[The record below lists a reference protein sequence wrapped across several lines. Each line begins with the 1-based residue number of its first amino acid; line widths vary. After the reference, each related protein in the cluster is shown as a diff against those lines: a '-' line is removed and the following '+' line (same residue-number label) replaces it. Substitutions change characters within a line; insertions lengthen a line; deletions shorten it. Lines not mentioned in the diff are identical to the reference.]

1 MTVSF
6 EERSD
11 FNSLYID
18 YINNF
23 DKVRDYFHY
32 NFKNQED
39 FIKCIDEKKQTYLK
53 NADFDRIRLADIL
66 KDQNEA
72 FNSSKASL
80 ENIEHLRNENTF
92 AIVTGQQVGML
103 SGPLYTIYKILN
115 TIKLANEL
123 SEKHEQYKFVPIFW
137 LECEDHDF
145 LEINNVNVL
154 DKKNEKLNIEYLEG
168 GEEKEKYLKPVGRIV
183 LDEHI
188 EAFKNELN
196 DALQDTDFK
205 EDLFNKIDDT
215 YKVGENLKTAFAKF
229 LNAILTDSGLI
240 FFDPSDEKIKEL
252 SVPVY
257 EKELKTFSQLC
268 EIVIDTTAE
277 LEQVYEP
284 QVKPRAINLFYIHE
298 DNRYALQPH
307 ESGLIALKNSRQ
319 KFEKEELFNIL
330 YTQPEN
336 FSTNVITRPILQD
349 FILPTIAYVGGP
361 SEIAYFAQLKGAYE
375 FFDIIMP
382 IIFPRTSVSLVE
394 KRVSSFLEKN
404 DIDFSELLD
413 EKVLS
418 EKLIRRTDQT
428 NIEDLFTTYL
438 DELNSLNFGFANE
451 LEKIDKNMVNSIKSK
466 FQKNVEIV
474 DDFKKKFKDA
484 QLRLNYANLQKMRSV
499 INAIYPES
507 VLQERV
513 FNVTYFLNKYG
524 PEFVEYLY
532 NEIDINNFEH
542 QVIFVNPDED

>member
-1 MTVSF
+1 MSVSF

-11 FNSLYID
+11 FNSLYLD
-18 YINNF
+18 YLNNF
-23 DKVRDYFHY
+23 DKVKEFFHY
-32 NFKNQED
+32 NFKNHDDFVKCVED
-39 FIKCIDEKKQTYLK
+39 KKQSYLK
-53 NADFDRIRLADIL
+53 NADFDRIRLADVL
-66 KDQNEA
+66 KDQNES
-72 FNSSKASL
+72 FNSSKAAL

-103 SGPLYTIYKILN
+103 SGPLYTIYKALN

-123 SEKHEQYKFVPIFW
+123 NEKYEDNKFVPVFW

-145 LEINNVNVL
+145 LEINNVNIL
-154 DKKNEKLNIEYLEG
+154 DKKNEQLNVAYFEG
-168 GEEKEKYLKPVGRIV
+168 GEESEKYLKPVGKIV

-188 EAFKNELN
+188 ETFKKELN

-205 EDLFNKIDDT
+205 EDLFRKINET

-229 LNAILTDSGLI
+229 MNAVLIDSGLV

-252 SVPVY
+252 SVPIY

-298 DNRYALQPH
+298 DSRYALQPH

-349 FILPTIAYVGGP
+349 FILPTVAYVGGP

-375 FFDIIMP
+375 FYDITMP
-382 IIFPRTSVSLVE
+382 IIYPRTSVSLIE

-413 EKVLS
+413 EKALS
-418 EKLIRRTDQT
+418 EKLIGRTDQT
-428 NIEDLFTTYL
+428 NIEDLFTAYL
-438 DELNSLNFGFANE
+438 DELNSLNFGFATE
-451 LEKIDKNMVNSIKSK
+451 LEKIDKNMVNSIKGK

-474 DDFKKKFKDA
+474 EDFKKKFQDA
-484 QLRLNYANLQKMRSV
+484 QLRLNDANLKKMRSV
-499 INAIYPES
+499 VGAIYPGS

-513 FNVTYFLNKYG
+513 FNVGYFLNKYG

-542 QVIFVNPDED
+542 QVILINPDED